1 MYIASISTLL
11 RNLKTNVMRGLHSLL
26 FYTLLLIVISSCN
39 SDQVPLDENERIS
52 SFSTRA
58 GTDNPVFS
66 AYDYCRENGFWE
78 QFNSLEERIEAVQ
91 LSSEE
96 LESFS
101 TEDLLILCIT
111 NPLTFIFSAYN
122 CELQAIP
129 ILADRLNVFK
139 AFEERDDAAN
149 VLMDFYS
156 RSIVSDTQKYPCIQ
170 ENEEYSLSLMTCNFL
185 ELYISSARIPNVLAG
200 SLAENILQSSE
211 RLYNQKKS
219 EPDIYSWFS
228 YGKELFLREV
238 INRGISSYEEA
249 VDLYRLFISEPNP
262 TRSFS
267 DEMPNHFISFS
278 TLYTKNGL
286 SVSANRYRDVSY
298 LEREAIANEF
308 KQYFPGEVIP
318 ESIKSTITSTYNCHS
333 YAWHIV
339 DNNNPTGNYWINR
352 SCFDSSSEEN
362 LERYWTDDYYQ
373 EVFTESEAEK
383 IYYSSADHSAIK
395 SSTPGYYMS
404 KWAYGP
410 LVTHTPSNCPFIVSG
425 MRYFAH
431 TTNNSGGGGNNN
443 GNNGGNEGG
452 GDSGGDQGSG
462 NEQGDPI
469 PVISISGPHF
479 ISVGQ
484 SYTFQASQMYDTE
497 MLEWTCINTAA
508 HISPSNGRTVSF
520 SVDSAGVYHL
530 VVEYNFYG
538 TVMGSGGFIIRA
550 N

>member
-11 RNLKTNVMRGLHSLL
+11 RNLKTIVMRGLHSLL

-58 GTDNPVFS
+58 GTDDPVFS

-101 TEDLLILCIT
+101 TQDLLILCIT

-139 AFEERDDAAN
+139 AFEEREDAAY

-170 ENEEYSLSLMTCNFL
+170 ENEEYSLSLMTCIFL
-185 ELYISSARIPNVLAG
+185 ELYISSARIPGVLTG
-200 SLAENILQSSE
+200 SLAEYVLQSAE

-238 INRGISSYEEA
+238 INRDISSYEEA
-249 VDLYRLFISEPNP
+249 VDLYRFFYVSEPP
-262 TRSFS
+262 TRAFS
-267 DEMPNHFISFS
+267 DEMPFLCLGISVLNTKLGVTGPNHI
-278 TLYTKNGL
+278 T
-286 SVSANRYRDVSY
+286 ANRYREITY
-298 LEREAIANEF
+298 WEKELIASEF
-308 KQYFPGEVIP
+308 KQFFPGEVIP
-318 ESIKSTITSTYNCHS
+318 ENIKSTITSTYNCHG

-339 DNNNPTGNYWINR
+339 DNNTPTGNYWINR
-352 SCFDSSSEEN
+352 SVTDSSPEDN
-362 LERYWTDDYYQ
+362 LERYWTNDYYQ

-395 SSTPGYYMS
+395 SSTPGYYIS

-410 LVTHTPSNCPFIVSG
+410 LVTHTPSNCPFIVGG
-425 MRYFAH
+425 MRYFAQAP
-431 TTNNSGGGGNNN
+431 NNPGGG
-443 GNNGGNEGG
+443 GGNEGG

-484 SYTFQASQMYDTE
+484 PYSFQASQMYDTE

-508 HISPSNGRTVSF
+508 HISPSNGRTVS
-520 SVDSAGVYHL
+520 L
-530 VVEYNFYG
+530 EYNFYG
-538 TVMGSGGFIIRA
+538 TVMGSEGIIIHA